1 MKEILVVQACTGYP
15 PDRIGGVENIVKT
28 LNESMNQCEFKCI
41 TITRYWKRQIDNSK
55 IIQVKT
61 PSHEAFGYVVW
72 AIKAFTLIRKLK
84 PDIVHCHGLEGA
96 ILCILL
102 YPTKM
107 KRIMHIHNS
116 LTREP
121 GYDRTLS
128 HKLGLYILRTAVTLA
143 NLSICPTH
151 ASKND
156 LTKYVSREAMS
167 KVIVI
172 PNFAQEPLPV
182 SEVEIQEIKNKYKL
196 SNKRVIL
203 YFGKIK
209 STKGIENICKAYR
222 IMSLRHESCVVLAGM
237 QTATD
242 RFMNRLRNDYPEVII
257 TGYVN
262 NPSAFYNIADV
273 FCIYTTSF
281 SGGET
286 FALSLAEAMRHGVP
300 IVASDNQ
307 IYREVTNN
315 LALYAEPDNPREL
328 ALMLDFALK
337 NGETVHENALRAKRY
352 AENVYN
358 ERNFVRSMMTIYK
371 WALRQY
377 SHTIK

>member
-28 LNESMNQCEFKCI
+28 LNESMNQCGFKCI
-41 TITRYWKRQIDNSK
+41 TITRFWKRQIDNSK

-72 AIKAFTLIRKLK
+72 AIKAFTLIRKLN

-116 LTREP
+116 ITREP

-182 SEVEIQEIKNKYKL
+182 SEVEIQEIRNKYAL
-196 SNKRVIL
+196 SNKKVIL

-209 STKGIENICKAYR
+209 STKGIENICRAYR
-222 IMSLRHESCVVLAGM
+222 IMSLRENSRLVLAGM
-237 QTATD
+237 PTATD
-242 RFMNRLRNDYPEVII
+242 RFLRKLKDNYPEVIF
-257 TGYVN
+257 TGYVD
-262 NPSAFYNIADV
+262 NPSVFYRIADV

-281 SGGET
+281 GGGET
-286 FALSLAEAMRHGVP
+286 FALTLADAMRHGVS
-300 IVASDNQ
+300 IVTSDNP

-315 LALYAEPDNPREL
+315 LAIYAKPDDPENL
-328 ALMLDFALK
+328 AHALDFALQNRDIMYK
-337 NGETVHENALRAKRY
+337 NAIVAKKY
-352 AENVYN
+352 ADNVYN
-358 ERNFVRSMMTIYK
+358 EKLFVRSILITYK
-371 WALRQY
+371 SVLRL
-377 SHTIK
+377 SKG

>member
-1 MKEILVVQACTGYP
+1 MKEILVVQACTSYP

-28 LNESMNQCEFKCI
+28 LNESMNQPGFKCI
-41 TITRYWKRQIDNSK
+41 TITRYWKRQIYNSK
-55 IIQVKT
+55 LVQVKT
-61 PSHEAFGYVVW
+61 PSHEGFGYVVW

-102 YPTKM
+102 SPTKI

-116 LTREP
+116 ITREP
-121 GYDRTLS
+121 GYERTLS

-156 LTKYVSREAMS
+156 LTKYVSKKAMGR
-167 KVIVI
+167 VIVI

-182 SEVEIQEIKNKYKL
+182 SEAEIQEVKNKYKL
-196 SNKRVIL
+196 SNKRIIL

-262 NPSAFYNIADV
+262 NPSAFYKIADV

-300 IVASDNQ
+300 IVASDNP
-307 IYREVTNN
+307 IYKEVTNN
-315 LALYAEPDNPREL
+315 LAIYAKPDDPENL
-328 ALMLDFALK
+328 AQTLDFALQNRDIIYK
-337 NGETVHENALRAKRY
+337 NAIIAKKY
-352 AENVYN
+352 ADNVYN
-358 ERNFVRSMMTIYK
+358 EKIFVRSIFMTYRSVLEPK
-371 WALRQY
+371 
-377 SHTIK
+377 